1 MEPSPTIHGSCVRVD
16 GMGVLIRG
24 ASGSG
29 KSTLA
34 LRLILDP
41 PRALP
46 PAELVAD
53 DRVRLEQQG
62 GALLAS
68 PPEALAGMI
77 EMRYL
82 GLRRLPYL
90 QRVPLHIVLDLDAP
104 DAERLPR
111 DEGTHV
117 ILNGQKLFRIAAPR
131 GIDVALLLAA
141 ALRTQNS

>member
-1 MEPSPTIHGSCVRVD
+1 MEPAPTIHGSCVRVD

-53 DRVRLEQQG
+53 DRVRLELEG

-68 PPEALAGMI
+68 PPDELAGMI

-82 GLRRLPYL
+82 GLRRLPYF
-90 QRVPLHIVLDLDAP
+90 QRVPLHFVLDLDAP

-111 DEGTHV
+111 DEGAHV
-117 ILNGQKLFRIAAPR
+117 ILQGQKLFRIAVPR
-131 GIDVALLLAA
+131 GFDAALLLAA

>member
-1 MEPSPTIHGSCVRVD
+1 MAPSPTIHGSCVQVD
-16 GMGVLIRG
+16 GLGVLIRG

-46 PAELVAD
+46 PAEFVAD
-53 DRVRLEQQG
+53 DRVRLEMG
-62 GALLAS
+62 EDTLLAS
-68 PPEALAGMI
+68 PPDELAGMI
-77 EMRYL
+77 EVRHL

-90 QRVPLHIVLDLDAP
+90 ARVPLHMVLDLGAE

-111 DEGTHV
+111 DEGAQTV
-117 ILNGQKLFRIAAPR
+117 LQGRKLFRIAVPNGSDA
-131 GIDVALLLAA
+131 ALLLAA
-141 ALRTQNS
+141 ALRTQNF